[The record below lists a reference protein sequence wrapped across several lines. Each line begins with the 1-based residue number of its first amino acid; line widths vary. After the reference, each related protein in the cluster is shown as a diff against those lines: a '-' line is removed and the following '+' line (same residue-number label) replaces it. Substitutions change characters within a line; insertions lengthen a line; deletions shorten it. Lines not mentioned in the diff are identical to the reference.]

1 MKKWILKGSNEKTI
15 PVAEKYKIS
24 PLLSKIL
31 LNRFNLD
38 DVEKFLLND
47 DDLYSYKLL
56 NDIDIALYKVSV
68 AINGNKK
75 IRIVGDYDVDGITAT
90 AILYRGLKF
99 LGAICDYIVP
109 DRVKDGYGINTNIVK
124 QCKDDGIDLIIT
136 CDNGIAA
143 IDALQ
148 YAKDIGLSV
157 VLTDHHNIVID
168 SGNMILPVAEAI
180 VNPKL
185 SDNYPLKEISGAMV
199 AYKFIIGLSK
209 YMNKN
214 LDNIGDLEVLSAI
227 GTVCDVMPLI
237 SENRILVKNAVKKLN
252 YTDIMG
258 IKAIGK
264 VFGLN
269 LDNITS
275 YSIGFVIGPAINSA
289 GRLDDPM
296 KAAEL
301 LITDDFEKAINI
313 AEYLFELNKKRQA
326 MTNEAIEE
334 AIMEVEKIDIDKYPI
349 VVLHLRNVHE
359 SLAGIIAGRIREKIY
374 RPVLIFTG
382 SNDKVKGSARSI
394 MQYDLYKNLSEIKEC
409 FEKFGG
415 HTLAA
420 GFSTTED
427 MINII
432 REKLN
437 KNSKLTKNDLIVNI
451 EVESLLPFKYINVN
465 LIKELEFLEPYGT
478 MNEQPIFATQKV
490 KVENFI
496 KIGKNKEYLK
506 LTLNDAGY
514 KIDAVCFNKDEELQS
529 IFMNEHDNIDILYK
543 LGVNEWNNVI
553 TPQLIIEDARIS
565 KS

>member
-15 PVAEKYKIS
+15 YFSEKYKIS

-47 DDLYSYKLL
+47 DDLHSYKLL
-56 NDIDIALYKVSV
+56 NDIDIALDKVST
-68 AINGNKK
+68 AINENKK

-168 SGNMILPVAEAI
+168 SGNIILPVAEAI

-199 AYKFIIGLSK
+199 AYKFIIGLSE

-214 LDNIGDLEVLSAI
+214 LDNIGDLEILSAI

-237 SENRILVKNAVKKLN
+237 SENRILVKNAVKKIN

-258 IKAIGK
+258 IKAISEI
-264 VFGLN
+264 FGLN

-301 LITDDFEKAINI
+301 LITDNFEKAINI
-313 AEYLFELNKKRQA
+313 AKYLFELNKKRQD

-334 AIMEVEKIDIDKYPI
+334 AIIEVEKKDIDKYPI
-349 VVLHLRNVHE
+349 VVLHLKNVHE

-382 SNDKVKGSARSI
+382 SNDRVKGSARSI
-394 MQYDLYKNLSEIKEC
+394 IQYDLYKNLSEIKDC
-409 FEKFGG
+409 FDKFGG

-427 MINII
+427 MIDII

-437 KNSKLTKNDLIVNI
+437 KNSKLTKNDLIANI

-465 LIKELEFLEPYGT
+465 LIRELEFLEPYGA
-478 MNEQPIFATQKV
+478 MNEQPIFATQNV

-506 LTLNDAGY
+506 LTLNDSGY

-529 IFMNEHDNIDILYK
+529 IFMSEHNNIDILYK
-543 LGVNEWNNVI
+543 LGINEWNNIV

-565 KS
+565 R

>member
-15 PVAEKYKIS
+15 YFAEKYKIS

-47 DDLYSYKLL
+47 DDLHSYKLL
-56 NDIDIALYKVSV
+56 NDIDIALDKVSA
-68 AINGNKK
+68 AINENKK

-168 SGNMILPVAEAI
+168 SGNIILPVAEAI

-199 AYKFIIGLSK
+199 AYKFIIGLSE

-214 LDNIGDLEVLSAI
+214 LDNIGDLEILSAI

-237 SENRILVKNAVKKLN
+237 SENRILVKNAVKKIN

-258 IKAIGK
+258 IKAIGEI
-264 VFGLN
+264 FGLN

-301 LITDDFEKAINI
+301 LITDNFEKAINI
-313 AEYLFELNKKRQA
+313 AKYLFELNKKRQD

-334 AIMEVEKIDIDKYPI
+334 AIIEVEKIDIDKYPI
-349 VVLHLRNVHE
+349 VVLHLKNVHE

-382 SNDKVKGSARSI
+382 SNDRVKGSARSI
-394 MQYDLYKNLSEIKEC
+394 IQYDLYKNLSEIKDC
-409 FEKFGG
+409 FDKFGG

-427 MINII
+427 MIDII

-437 KNSKLTKNDLIVNI
+437 KNSKLTKNDLIANI

-465 LIKELEFLEPYGT
+465 LVRELEFLEPYGA
-478 MNEQPIFATQKV
+478 MNEQPIFATQNV

-506 LTLNDAGY
+506 LTLNDSGY

-529 IFMNEHDNIDILYK
+529 IFMSEQNNIDILYK
-543 LGVNEWNNVI
+543 LGINEWNNIV

-565 KS
+565 R